1 MNDMVFGNGSINLD
15 ARVYQNESLN
25 FGRILPEMPSVVLSC
40 AAHGNWLPEAL
51 PNCLRKY

>member
-51 PNCLRKY
+51 PNCLRK